1 MGLRPGTPAACTCSG
16 IAPGDSLC
24 DIKAYLCV
32 CTCLLQLFT
41 LASLITGIIVAAYAK
56 GENRAF
62 GFVAIWLALLLVATS
77 VYGTYVLRRQQS
89 AFAVGRCLEK
99 LWDFGCVGAE
109 T

>member
-1 MGLRPGTPAACTCSG
+1 M
-16 IAPGDSLC
+16 C
-24 DIKAYLCV
+24 DTKTRVCV
-32 CTCLLQLFT
+32 LLLQLFT
-41 LASLITGIIVAAYAK
+41 LASLITAIIVAAYAK

-89 AFAVGRCLEK
+89 AFAVGECL
-99 LWDFGCVGAE
+99 GGVVGIRLCGRSNL